1 MEKING
7 GNIKGL
13 KNGKKYS
20 IGDFI
25 GSGAYGN
32 VFACES

>member
-1 MEKING
+1 MEKINV

-13 KNGKKYS
+13 TNGSKYR
-20 IGDFI
+20 IGDLI

-32 VFACES
+32 VFACEP